1 MQAIFVYYTDDHF
14 LIEYFQVKKVLENG
28 LNFCQKLISLIFRT
42 FLVLLG
48 TPNMTAVFFKKGAS
62 SFGTKYSRIDQE
74 KFVEDSL

>member
-1 MQAIFVYYTDDHF
+1 MQAIFVYYTDDQF

-42 FLVLLG
+42 FLVLFG

-62 SFGTKYSRIDQE
+62 SSGTKYSRMDQV
-74 KFVEDSL
+74 KFVEESL